1 MSLLTTWGYTLTE
14 LDALPELMTM
24 GDYEIFTGRS
34 SSGAAERV
42 LAEISAA
49 CAAIRNYVG
58 WHLGPNTA
66 CQMVTFMADRR
77 VTYAGPD
84 LIIQLPARYVTEV
97 TSILIDG
104 AAPENYLLDTNGLLR
119 VFDFGWASR
128 YAPAVVNY
136 KAGLSDSLMAPIK
149 ELIGHRVTHAIA
161 VPPGITS
168 EASGGVSVTYNA
180 AWINNS
186 RATALPG
193 DNKEVL
199 IPYRVQGVF

>member
-14 LDALPELMTM
+14 LDALPELMTL

-34 SSGAAERV
+34 SSGETERV
-42 LAEISAA
+42 LAEISSA

-119 VFDFGWASR
+119 VFDFGWAPR
-128 YAPAVVNY
+128 YAPVVVNY
-136 KAGLSDSLMAPIK
+136 KAGLPENLMAPVL
-149 ELIGHRVTHAIA
+149 EVVGNRVVHAIA

-180 AWINNS
+180 GWINNTS
-186 RATALPG
+186 AAGLAGANREILT
-193 DNKEVL
+193 
-199 IPYRVQGVF
+199 PYKIQGVF